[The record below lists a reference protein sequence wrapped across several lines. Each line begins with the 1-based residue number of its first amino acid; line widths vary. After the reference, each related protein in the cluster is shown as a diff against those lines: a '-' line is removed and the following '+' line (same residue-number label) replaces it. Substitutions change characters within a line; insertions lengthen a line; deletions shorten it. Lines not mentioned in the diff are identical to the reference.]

1 MLFQNPNLQRFT
13 VPEKFDIIKRMVLS
27 GRMKMR
33 QIIFHIDVNSAYLS
47 WTAVEELKNG
57 SERDLREIPAII
69 GGSQKSRHG
78 VVLAKS
84 IPAKKFGIKTG
95 EPVANALR
103 KCPNLTMAPPD
114 HKMYHEYSQRL
125 MDFLKTYTPD
135 IEQVSVDE
143 CFMDFTG
150 ISKQFKSPV
159 EAALEIKNEVKKRFG
174 FTVNIGISD
183 KKLLAKMAS
192 DFQKPDKVH
201 TLFTEEIQVKM
212 WPLPVGEL
220 YMAGQSSVKTL
231 EKLEIRTIGDL
242 AQTDSKIIELHLKSH
257 GRKLWELAN
266 GLDDSVVEVE
276 KAEAKG
282 IGNST
287 TLPKDLE
294 TEEEAREVLL
304 RLAESVGGRLR
315 KAGQKAGMVSVEI
328 KYHNFESCSHQKQV
342 LQPTNSDQIIYNTA
356 VELFRE
362 LWNKEPIR
370 LLGIRTSKL
379 SEEGEPEQL
388 TIFDIQYE
396 QKQKKKISHNKKHEE
411 LDKAL
416 DKIRKKYGNEA
427 VIRGGLYGTKER
439 ITKNHPVLKGD

>member
-1 MLFQNPNLQRFT
+1 
-13 VPEKFDIIKRMVLS
+13 
-27 GRMKMR
+27 MR
-33 QIIFHIDVNSAYLS
+33 QIIFHIDVNSAFLS

-57 SERDLREIPAII
+57 SDRDLREIPSII
-69 GGSQKSRHG
+69 GGDQQSRRG

-84 IPAKKFGIKTG
+84 VPAKKYKIQTG

-103 KCPNLTMAPPD
+103 KYPNLVMAPPN
-114 HKMYHEYSQRL
+114 HKMYREYSHRL
-125 MDFLKTYTPD
+125 MDFLRTYTPD

-150 ISKQFKSPV
+150 IAKNFSSPV
-159 EAALEIKNEVKKRFG
+159 EAALEIKNRVKEMFG

-192 DFQKPDKVH
+192 DFEKPDKIH

-220 YMAGQSSVKTL
+220 YMAGKSSVKTL
-231 EKLEIRTIGDL
+231 EKLEIKTIGDL
-242 AQTDSKIIELHLKSH
+242 ATTDVKIVELHLKSH

-266 GLDDSVVEVE
+266 GIDDSVVELE

-294 TEEEAREVLL
+294 TEAEAKEILL
-304 RLAESVGGRLR
+304 KLAESVGGRLR
-315 KAGQKAGMVSVEI
+315 KGGQKAGMVSVEI
-328 KYHNFESCSHQKQV
+328 KYHNFESCSHQKQLV
-342 LQPTNSDQIIYNTA
+342 QPTNSDSMIYNAA

-379 SEEGEPEQL
+379 SEEGEPEQM
-388 TIFDIQYE
+388 TIFDLQNMQYE
-396 QKQKKKISHNKKHEE
+396 IEKQNQKQQNESKSILQKKKHED

-416 DKIRKKYGNEA
+416 DKIRRKYGNEA
-427 VIRGGLYGTKER
+427 VVRGGQYGSKER
-439 ITKNHPVLKGD
+439 NEKNHPVLKGH